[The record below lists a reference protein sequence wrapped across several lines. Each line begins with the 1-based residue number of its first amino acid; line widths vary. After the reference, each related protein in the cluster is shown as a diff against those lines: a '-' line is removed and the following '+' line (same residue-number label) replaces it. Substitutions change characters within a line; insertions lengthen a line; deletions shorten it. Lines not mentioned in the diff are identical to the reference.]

1 MVSSVNDNILFVAGT
16 HSLSRPSHTAHL
28 LSNRNHESCVYRTKN
43 SGRSSTFRC
52 LLSSEAFGLSRQTGF
67 RKFLTEV
74 SATKHAHAA
83 HAHVH
88 HHCVAQLLHG
98 CFLPFLEILRR
109 FVDVGIVALSR
120 AFVKRFFHVLSFFTK
135 CFFSAIPVL
144 CIFSDE
150 RTLPRIRLLR
160 SLGVEGAE
168 ETGFASH
175 YCAAPYRV
183 GAIIACLF

>member
-1 MVSSVNDNILFVAGT
+1 MSSVNDNILCVAGT
-16 HSLSRPSHTAHL
+16 HSLYRPSHTAHL

-83 HAHVH
+83 HAHAH

-98 CFLPFLEILRR
+98 CFLPFIEILRR

-120 AFVKRFFHVLSFFTK
+120 AFVKRFFHVLSFFNK
-135 CFFSAIPVL
+135 MFFSPPYLFCVFLVTNGRFRGYVYCGRSVTRGLRKPA
-144 CIFSDE
+144 
-150 RTLPRIRLLR
+150 LPRTTVLHRT
-160 SLGVEGAE
+160 V
-168 ETGFASH
+168 
-175 YCAAPYRV
+175 
-183 GAIIACLF
+183 

>member
-1 MVSSVNDNILFVAGT
+1 MSSVNDNILCVAGT
-16 HSLSRPSHTAHL
+16 HSLYRPSHTAHL

-183 GAIIACLF
+183 GAIIARLF